1 MAKELPY
8 FKFEPAEYLTKN
20 ISFCSLSAQG
30 LFVNIC
36 SYYWQRNCK
45 LTTEQVLKR
54 LNYKTELDEL
64 ISEGIIDL
72 QDDFIVIKFLDNQ
85 LVEVE
90 KTSKQNA
97 LNGAKGG
104 RPKKPTE
111 SENKPTALIPLSETK
126 AIREDKIKEDKIKVN
141 NKEIFNP
148 INWDELL
155 EFFNKVTK
163 KKSRTIP
170 EKVKKAF
177 IARLKDGFTKKD
189 ISLAIRNC
197 YNDPYHIET
206 NHKHLTLE
214 FISRADKMDKF
225 CNSEDR
231 KENGKTNQ
239 KFMTY
244 DD

>member
-30 LFVNIC
+30 LFINIC

-72 QDDFIVIKFLDNQ
+72 QEDFIVIKFLDNQ

-126 AIREDKIKEDKIKVN
+126 GIREDKIIEDKIKENINTPLAFSFYNSLIDYGFNKDLVSEWLKVRKTKKLTN
-141 NKEIFNP
+141 TKTAFNNFINEVEKTKHDKNKIIEECVIKSWGGFKAEWFNKEVTQ
-148 INWDELL
+148 
-155 EFFNKVTK
+155 NKLPK
-163 KKSRTIP
+163 RI
-170 EKVKKAF
+170 
-177 IARLKDGFTKKD
+177 
-189 ISLAIRNC
+189 IS
-197 YNDPYHIET
+197 
-206 NHKHLTLE
+206 
-214 FISRADKMDKF
+214 
-225 CNSEDR
+225 
-231 KENGKTNQ
+231 
-239 KFMTY
+239 
-244 DD
+244 

>member
-97 LNGAKGG
+97 INGAKGG
-104 RPKKPTE
+104 RPKKQKE

-126 AIREDKIKEDKIKVN
+126 GIREDKIKEDKIKEDKIN
-141 NKEIFNP
+141 NNNFVVDCLSSEQWIEVLAMKLKCNVGKIKHELSEFENHLIILGDQKKYLDDFKSHF
-148 INWDELL
+148 INWL
-155 EFFNKVTK
+155 NKRPK
-163 KKSRTIP
+163 
-170 EKVKKAF
+170 EKV
-177 IARLKDGFTKKD
+177 LTKRQ
-189 ISLAIRNC
+189 IS
-197 YNDPYHIET
+197 
-206 NHKHLTLE
+206 
-214 FISRADKMDKF
+214 
-225 CNSEDR
+225 
-231 KENGKTNQ
+231 
-239 KFMTY
+239 
-244 DD
+244 

>member
-126 AIREDKIKEDKIKVN
+126 GIREDKIIEEKKRKEKENIESEFSLFWDKYNKKTDSKKCKDKFIKLSDNERTKILSVVDN
-141 NKEIFNP
+141 YVLSTPDIKFRKNPLTWLNGSCWNDVIDNKST
-148 INWDELL
+148 D
-155 EFFNKVTK
+155 
-163 KKSRTIP
+163 
-170 EKVKKAF
+170 VKKAF
-177 IARLKDGFTKKD
+177 DYNSVRGRL
-189 ISLAIRNC
+189 S
-197 YNDPYHIET
+197 
-206 NHKHLTLE
+206 
-214 FISRADKMDKF
+214 
-225 CNSEDR
+225 
-231 KENGKTNQ
+231 
-239 KFMTY
+239 
-244 DD
+244 

>member
-97 LNGAKGG
+97 INGAKGG
-104 RPKKPTE
+104 RPKKQTE

-126 AIREDKIKEDKIKVN
+126 GIREDKIKEDKIKVN
-141 NKEIFNP
+141 NIEERKLKFADTLKPFVSIYGKDLIRDFYNYWTEPNASNTKYKKELQKTWDTKRRLE
-148 INWDELL
+148 NWAKNDKTFYKPKQE
-155 EFFNKVTK
+155 TK
-163 KKSRTIP
+163 KG
-170 EKVKKAF
+170 
-177 IARLKDGFTKKD
+177 LG
-189 ISLAIRNC
+189 L
-197 YNDPYHIET
+197 
-206 NHKHLTLE
+206 
-214 FISRADKMDKF
+214 
-225 CNSEDR
+225 
-231 KENGKTNQ
+231 
-239 KFMTY
+239 
-244 DD
+244 